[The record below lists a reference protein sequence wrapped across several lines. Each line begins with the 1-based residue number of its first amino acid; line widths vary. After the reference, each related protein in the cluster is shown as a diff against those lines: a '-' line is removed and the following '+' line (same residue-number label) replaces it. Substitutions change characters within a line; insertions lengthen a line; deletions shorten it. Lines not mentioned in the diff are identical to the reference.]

1 MLGITPFGL
10 FHTAISLVSLGL
22 GLYFLFARRDIR
34 WRSGVGKWYVA
45 WTVATCVTGLF
56 IFRHGGFG
64 PPHALS
70 LLTIAA
76 LGVGII
82 AEREASPGSL
92 RDCIAALAFSLTVFF
107 HFIPGF
113 NETLVR
119 VPVGDPFIAGPDDP
133 KLLALVGATF
143 AVFLV
148 IAALQV
154 RRLRRHRGNGVR
166 QLGATLAPR

>member
-22 GLYFLFARRDIR
+22 GLYFLLARRDIR
-34 WRSGVGKWYVA
+34 WRTGAGKWYVA
-45 WTVATCVTGLF
+45 WTVATCITGLF

-70 LLTIAA
+70 LLTLVA
-76 LGVGII
+76 LGIGIL
-82 AEREASPGSL
+82 AERGATHGSL
-92 RDCIAALAFSLTVFF
+92 RDCVAALAFSLTVFF

-119 VPVGDPFIAGPDDP
+119 LPVGDPYISGPDDP
-133 KLLALVGATF
+133 KLTVLVGITF
-143 AVFLV
+143 LVFLI

-154 RRLRRHRGNGVR
+154 RRLRDQRTQSPHSS
-166 QLGATLAPR
+166 